1 MKKNIL
7 LLLLSLP
14 FLGCSG
20 DDEIQKNP
28 YLQDFSF
35 TARFD
40 LTFPEYDNLRYPGN
54 SYVTQRYGLKGIV
67 IYNLNSSQFMA
78 FELTD
83 PNHIPTS
90 CSLLT
95 VEGFEAKCSCGDGNR
110 YNIVTGQQVA
120 GEGQYSLKPY
130 RAVLQGNI
138 LEVSN

>member
-1 MKKNIL
+1 MRKFFL
-7 LLLLSLP
+7 YLLLSLP

-20 DDEIQKNP
+20 DDEIRQNP
-28 YLQDFSF
+28 YLQDISF

-40 LTFPEYDNLRYPGN
+40 LNLPEYNSLNFPGN
-54 SYVTQRYGLKGIV
+54 HFVTTKYGIKGIV
-67 IYNLNSSQFMA
+67 IYNLNNSQYLA

-83 PNHIPTS
+83 PNHVPQS

-95 VEGFEAKCSCGDGNR
+95 VKGIEASCSCDENV
-110 YNIVTGQQVA
+110 YNIVTGQLVE

-130 RAVLQGNI
+130 RAILRGSI